1 MPTTKSLFIYM
12 WKSQVDFSTAGKE
25 LTPTMKMARHAIL
38 KKYANE
44 VGTLAYGDDSDDY
57 DDDDQGDLDD
67 GSRVMILIIVCHDI
81 FQKYAVEV
89 RTVLHDNDY
98 GDDDFGNLGEDDDGD
113 DNNQPSIFRWS
124 QCTQENSTLMAFTA
138 ASPFDNHISKV
149 KLCKSRLLCP
159 VFMCLLNLD
168 LMEVLLNIVFC
179 FQLKQR
185 KVQCQ
190 NLECI
195 N

>member
-1 MPTTKSLFIYM
+1 M

-98 GDDDFGNLGEDDDGD
+98 GDRHHHNANSF
-113 DNNQPSIFRWS
+113 SAFRPKHVFFPDTEILPLD
-124 QCTQENSTLMAFTA
+124 QG
-138 ASPFDNHISKV
+138 SKY
-149 KLCKSRLLCP
+149 
-159 VFMCLLNLD
+159 
-168 LMEVLLNIVFC
+168 
-179 FQLKQR
+179 
-185 KVQCQ
+185 
-190 NLECI
+190 
-195 N
+195 